1 MAGAAVERCVAQLG
15 VPVDRFSG
23 VSCRKGGIT
32 TAILANV
39 TEEII
44 YLQSGHGTNRPC
56 RNYMVLRDEQ
66 TRPLETFAAFDL

>member
-1 MAGAAVERCVAQLG
+1 MAGAAVKRCVTQLG

-39 TEEII
+39 PEEII
-44 YLQSGHGTNRPC
+44 YLQGGHGTNRPG
-56 RNYMVLRDEQ
+56 RNYMVLRNEP
-66 TRPLETFAAFDL
+66 TRLLETFAAFDL